1 MSAPER
7 AGLYDSPSER
17 RRAAA
22 AWLAAAVLS
31 ALLLVAFSYRS
42 RDPDSTLYAGISARM
57 AEQPLDRW
65 IVPEWW
71 GYWNLRGPYH
81 EHPIGMFVG
90 PAALARL
97 GYPSAQAAYA
107 VNGFFQIF
115 SFVLMAAI
123 AAAVTAPREARALAW
138 LLQLLPIAFVFR
150 IRANQEY
157 TMLAGLLLAIYATER
172 ARTQPAWAL
181 GMLAG
186 FAWVLFVK
194 GVFAFMV
201 PVACALWLLAR
212 LPAWTHARRAWP
224 AAAAIVAM
232 PLAGAALA
240 LGYDAAY
247 RDATGTSFLAAYRAR
262 QVPEGA
268 MAGES
273 ALARTAYQLAWYAG
287 RIVWYAFPWSLPAL
301 WLAATRRRLW
311 WPFGATSPGHA
322 PARLQGA
329 WFALATSGALVLAFS
344 LAHRKADRYIF
355 PVYFLVGAVG
365 AAWAVGRSPRLRAWA
380 QRLDRPWVPAAVWM
394 LLFLARLAAA
404 GRLPEFTFWRT

>member
-1 MSAPER
+1 VSAPER
-7 AGLYDSPSER
+7 AGLYDSPSDR

-31 ALLLVAFSYRS
+31 ALLLAAFAYRS

-97 GYPSAQAAYA
+97 GYPSGQAAYA
-107 VNGFFQIF
+107 VNGFFQIL
-115 SFVLMAAI
+115 SFALMAAI
-123 AAAVTAPREARALAW
+123 AAAVTAPREARALGW

-172 ARTQPAWAL
+172 ARTRPAWVL

-194 GVFAFMV
+194 GVFAFVV

-212 LPAWTHARRAWP
+212 SPASTHARLAWP
-224 AAAAIVAM
+224 AAAAIAAM

-268 MAGES
+268 IADDS
-273 ALARTAYQLAWYAG
+273 ALVRTAYQLAWYAG
-287 RIVWYAFPWSLPAL
+287 RIVWYAFPWSLLAL
-301 WLAATRRRLW
+301 WLASTRRRLW

-322 PARLQGA
+322 PAGLQGA
-329 WFALATSGALVLAFS
+329 WFALATSGALVLVFS

-365 AAWAVGRSPRLRAWA
+365 AAWAVRRSPSLSAWA

-394 LLFLARLAAA
+394 LLFLGRLAAA